1 MKYTLYYKT
10 PGMLFWHKLKKV
22 RGDSIIWLS
31 SRPVDKSQGMIN
43 EIAVRVIELEDRTR
57 IEIPVE
63 GIIIKYSKE
72 RFFFIKEK
80 VEQEAGQKIPIK
92 E

>member
-1 MKYTLYYKT
+1 
-10 PGMLFWHKLKKV
+10 MLFWHRLRKV

-31 SRPVDKSQGMIN
+31 ARDPAKCQMPQR
-43 EIAVRVIELEDRTR
+43 EMAVRIIELEDRTR

-63 GIIIKYSKE
+63 GIIVKYSKE
-72 RFFFIKEK
+72 RFFVIKEK
-80 VEQEAGQKIPIK
+80 AEQEAGQKIPIK